1 VCAAR
6 TPVESK
12 SVGWGLL
19 GMPAL
24 QLASDFLE
32 TIDFFHPYQL
42 ADVGYLGW
50 IPKLC
55 MSAFLGDHLK

>member
-1 VCAAR
+1 
-6 TPVESK
+6 
-12 SVGWGLL
+12 
-19 GMPAL
+19 MPAS

-32 TIDFFHPYQL
+32 VINFFHPYQL

-55 MSAFLGDHLK
+55 MTALLGDHLK